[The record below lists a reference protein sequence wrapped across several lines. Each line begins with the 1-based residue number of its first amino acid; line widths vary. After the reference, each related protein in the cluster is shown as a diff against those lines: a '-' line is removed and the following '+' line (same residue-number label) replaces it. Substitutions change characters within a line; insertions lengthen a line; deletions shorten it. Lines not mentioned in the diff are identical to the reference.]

1 MKPADEPL
9 SSIGRR
15 WLIAAA
21 AMLPFAG
28 APRAMSAQTPSTAT
42 RTVLDAVRAKAQRA
56 VVLEYGEG
64 QTACRLG
71 GAPRLPESIDWPQRK
86 GRPLAFVAELDLAA
100 IRAVDGPEWLPASG
114 FLHLFYDAED
124 QPWGFDPADRD
135 GWKIILSDD
144 VVETAM
150 QTPSALSADAV
161 FAPVRLK
168 GRSAMTYPTTERLDL
183 SPEVGRTFAFEPVQ
197 ALLDS
202 DLGIGPRHQVGG
214 YPAPI
219 QGDGMELE
227 SQLASNGI
235 FMGGPASY
243 SDDRIAALEAGA
255 ADWRLLLQIDSDEE
269 AGMMWGDV
277 GILYVWVREQD
288 ARAGNFSNP
297 WIILQCT

>member
-1 MKPADEPL
+1 MKPADNPL

-15 WLIAAA
+15 WLIAVT

-28 APRAMSAQTPSTAT
+28 TPRAASSQTPSAAT
-42 RTVLDAVRAKAQRA
+42 RIVLDAARAKAQRA
-56 VVLEYGEG
+56 VVLERGEG
-64 QTACRLG
+64 RTACRLG
-71 GAPRLPESIDWPQRK
+71 GTPQLPDSLAWPQRK
-86 GRPLAFVAELDLAA
+86 GRPISFIAELDLAA
-100 IRAVDGPEWLPASG
+100 IRAVGGPDWLPVSG
-114 FLHLFYDAED
+114 FLHLFYDAEE

-135 GWKIILSDD
+135 RWQIIVSED
-144 VVETAM
+144 VLEPTM
-150 QTPSALSADAV
+150 KRPLALSGDAV
-161 FAPVRLK
+161 FVPVTLK

-183 SPEVGRTFAFEPVQ
+183 SPEVGRAFEFEPVQ

-214 YPAPI
+214 YPSPI

-235 FMGGPASY
+235 FMGGPDSY
-243 SDDRIAALEAGA
+243 SDDRIASLEAGA

-269 AGMMWGDV
+269 AGMMWGDL